1 MEATWFG
8 IEATKESG
16 QSGTA
21 SFKGV
26 AETLASK
33 VIHIPHFRFFGH
45 LYLSLT
51 TCSSSHLAA

>member
-1 MEATWFG
+1 MHMVC
-8 IEATKESG
+8 IEAIKESG

-33 VIHIPHFRFFGH
+33 VIRS
-45 LYLSLT
+45 LRDLNTYCCQLSAM
-51 TCSSSHLAA
+51 CKS